1 MQIEGWKS
9 TWSERSGSPVC
20 CYLRGAKVH
29 FLSRVRR
36 SKPSFLRNLL
46 GQSAKQGQNVRE
58 NKGERKPLYLIFNT
72 FALSFVS
79 RCSKIILSTYFK
91 IIPMLNEQKDF
102 INALERFIQNE
113 LKASGEPADYNN
125 HAIEIIDARNHLFR
139 NVGIHGT
146 DEACGIFAI
155 RSLCHIDE
163 DSMEMVPDRQRLAA
177 LAREFGLTSD

>member
-1 MQIEGWKS
+1 
-9 TWSERSGSPVC
+9 
-20 CYLRGAKVH
+20 
-29 FLSRVRR
+29 
-36 SKPSFLRNLL
+36 
-46 GQSAKQGQNVRE
+46 
-58 NKGERKPLYLIFNT
+58 
-72 FALSFVS
+72 
-79 RCSKIILSTYFK
+79 
-91 IIPMLNEQKDF
+91 MLNEQKDF

-139 NVGIHGT
+139 NVGIHET